1 MEININEQKS
11 FSPENEKLIKP
22 SNRNSLSDKVEKML
36 ELLLSSRK
44 PIILVG
50 NGVRL
55 ANAEEKLYELIK
67 QLNIPVLTT
76 WKALDL
82 FEDDDPLFVGRP
94 GAVGQ
99 RAANISQQKSD
110 WLLML
115 GARMD
120 MGQTAYMH
128 KFLARKAK
136 KIMVDIDE
144 HEINK
149 METTIDVPITCD
161 ADVFID
167 EMLIHLKNTEINL
180 AGISAIKLS
189 PDELVAL
196 TGSND
201 AAALLTLQKSGIEN
215 IILTNKQD
223 ISLLIKDK
231 IYSIRLPNM
240 ELFDTTGIGDI
251 FCATFCCTLLKERDF
266 LWALSFAGGAA
277 QAALETKKF
286 GVDKIPRKS
295 AIENNGSY
303 FYNMVKFRQI

>member
-1 MEININEQKS
+1 MYEVPGGPACYCSLTARNQKFDVNLATKYGEDFTLREFLQQNKINMENT
-11 FSPENEKLIKP
+11 
-22 SNRNSLSDKVEKML
+22 LSTKNTTRFK
-36 ELLLSSRK
+36 
-44 PIILVG
+44 IILNDSDRELFIQNRCDPLEFMDQNNDGIIVSPVYDEISG
-50 NGVRL
+50 EL
-55 ANAEEKLYELIK
+55 FEKIK
-67 QLNIPVLTT
+67 QSTDFVL
-76 WKALDL
+76 LDPQGFL
-82 FEDDDPLFVGRP
+82 RSHDSE
-94 GAVGQ
+94 
-99 RAANISQQKSD
+99 NKIS
-110 WLLML
+110 
-115 GARMD
+115 
-120 MGQTAYMH
+120 
-128 KFLARKAK
+128 
-136 KIMVDIDE
+136 
-144 HEINK
+144 
-149 METTIDVPITCD
+149 
-161 ADVFID
+161 
-167 EMLIHLKNTEINL
+167 LKNTEIDL

-201 AAALLTLQKSGIEN
+201 DAALLTLQKSGIEN